1 LEQILH
7 KGIQIKEKDKAM
19 KKLIMFLIF
28 ILSANLM
35 IGQTKDDS
43 SLSKREKRKVKE
55 EQQYQHIK
63 ELLQNKSFVLEAN
76 TLMDRYGNRAIVSPG
91 INFVSVD
98 STEAFIQVGS
108 INNIGPNG
116 VGGVTAKG
124 KISDWQIDENKKNNS
139 FYIRM
144 NVMSPIGIYDV
155 SFSISPSGKATAQL
169 TGLSAGQL
177 TFDGNIVPWEQS
189 IVYVGNHL

>member
-1 LEQILH
+1 
-7 KGIQIKEKDKAM
+7 M
-19 KKLIMFLIF
+19 KKLLMFLIF

-43 SLSKREKRKVKE
+43 SLSKREKRKARE
-55 EQQYQHIK
+55 EQKYQQIK
-63 ELLQNKSFVLEAN
+63 EMLQNKSFVLEAN
-76 TLMDRYGNRAIVSPG
+76 TLMDRYGNRAIVSSG

-98 STEAFIQVGS
+98 STEAIIQIGS
-108 INNIGPNG
+108 INGLGPNG

-124 KISDWQIDENKKNNS
+124 RISDWKIDENKKNNS
-139 FYIRM
+139 FYIHM
-144 NVMSPIGIYDV
+144 NVMSAIGIYDV
-155 SFSISPSGKATAQL
+155 SFAISSSGKAAAQL

-177 TFDGNIVPWEQS
+177 TFDGDIVPWEQS

>member
-1 LEQILH
+1 
-7 KGIQIKEKDKAM
+7 M
-19 KKLIMFLIF
+19 KKLVLFLMF

-35 IGQTKDDS
+35 IGQNKEDDS
-43 SLSKREKRKVKE
+43 SLSKREKRKAKD
-55 EQQYQHIK
+55 EQKYQQIK
-63 ELLQNKSFVLEAN
+63 GMLQNKNFVLEAN
-76 TLMDRYGNRAIVSPG
+76 TLLDKYGNRVIVSSG

-98 STEAFIQVGS
+98 STEAIIQVGS
-108 INNIGPNG
+108 INNSGPNG

-124 KISDWQIDENKKNNS
+124 KISEWQIDENKKNHS

-155 SFSISPSGKATAQL
+155 SFSISSSGKATAQL

-177 TFDGNIVPWEQS
+177 TFDGDIVPWEQS
-189 IVYVGNHL
+189 IVYVGHHL